1 MIWLEENSSDKTSRC
16 SPMTYTKKTKQKKKK
31 KILSYEAGETAQLIK
46 TLVIKSKEVD

>member
-1 MIWLEENSSDKTSRC
+1 MIWLEENSSDKTFRC
-16 SPMTYTKKTKQKKKK
+16 SPMTYTKKTKQKKK